1 VICLDANE
9 LKKTLTIDNIK
20 TLLTELGV
28 QHIIDHSQNSQKGNC
43 LVTNTICHKVSDGSM
58 KLYYYTESFQF
69 HCYTDCGENMD
80 IFELVKRNHLLKGVE
95 LSFIE
100 CVSWVCAT
108 LGISFYDNTI
118 SSQEGF
124 RVHYNV
130 SNDENEWMKRFKK
143 KKPPKIEVKT
153 HSDKVFNMFSNFHHP
168 SFLEDGISHEAMSK
182 FEVMYDCV
190 KHRVIIPHRRWNDGK
205 LIGIKTRNLN
215 QWEIDAGYK
224 YLPLTAHNI
233 LYSYPTM
240 MNIYGYWEN
249 KSNILSSSSAIIF
262 EAEKS
267 VMQMETMYPEGNNSL
282 AIMGST
288 LNSKQAEILI
298 KSGVKEVTLAL
309 DKENNDTLDE
319 KSIEYQEKL
328 LRIGRILSPHMKVYV
343 LYDDEGVIPEKSSP
357 SDLGKEVFEF
367 LMSKR
372 KEILNKE

>member
-1 VICLDANE
+1 LDANE

-28 QHIIDHSQNSQKGNC
+28 QHIIDHSKNSQKGNC
-43 LVTNTICHKVSDGSM
+43 LITNTICHKVSDGSM
-58 KLYYYTESFQF
+58 KLYYYAESFQF

-108 LGISFYDNTI
+108 LGISFHDNTI

-130 SNDENEWMKRFKK
+130 SNDENEWMKKFKK

-153 HSDKVFNMFSNFHHP
+153 HSEKVFNMFSNFHHP

-215 QWEIDAGYK
+215 QWEIDLGFK
-224 YLPLTAHNI
+224 YIPLTAHNI

-267 VMQMETMYPEGNNSL
+267 VMQMETMYPESNNSL

-328 LRIGRILSPHMKVYV
+328 LRIGRILAPHMKVYV
-343 LYDDEGVIPEKSSP
+343 VYDDEGVIPEKSSP

>member
-1 VICLDANE
+1 MLCLDANE

-43 LVTNTICHKVSDGSM
+43 LITNTICHKVSDGSM

-100 CVSWVCAT
+100 CVSWVCTT

-124 RVHYNV
+124 RIHYNV
-130 SNDENEWMKRFKK
+130 SNDENEWMKKFKK
-143 KKPPKIEVKT
+143 KKSPKIEVKT
-153 HSDKVFNMFSNFHHP
+153 HSEKVFNMFSNFHHP

-224 YLPLTAHNI
+224 YLPLTAHKI

-240 MNIYGYWEN
+240 MNLYGYWQN
-249 KSNILSSSSAIIF
+249 QHAIKKAKSAILF

-267 VMQMETMYPEGNNSL
+267 VQQLETMYKDENTSL
-282 AIMGST
+282 ALCGST
-288 LNSKQAEILI
+288 LNTKQAEILLTLGI
-298 KSGVKEVTLAL
+298 EEITLAL
-309 DKENNDTLDE
+309 DKENTDILDE
-319 KSIEYQEKL
+319 KSIDYQGKL
-328 LRIGRILSPHMKVYV
+328 LRIGRILARYMRVYV
-343 LYDDEGVIPEKSSP
+343 IYDDRGILPEKASP
-357 SDLGKEVFEF
+357 SDLGKEVFEE
-367 LMSKR
+367 LMRNR
-372 KEILNKE
+372 KQILMEE

>member
-1 VICLDANE
+1 MDANE

-28 QHIIDHSQNSQKGNC
+28 QHIIDHSKNSQKGNC
-43 LVTNTICHKVSDGSM
+43 LITNTICHKVSDGSM
-58 KLYYYTESFQF
+58 KLYYYAESFQF

-108 LGISFYDNTI
+108 LGISFHDNTI

-130 SNDENEWMKRFKK
+130 SNDENEWMKKFKK

-153 HSDKVFNMFSNFHHP
+153 HSEKVFNMFSNFHHP

-215 QWEIDAGYK
+215 QWEIDLGFK
-224 YLPLTAHNI
+224 YIPLTAHNI

-267 VMQMETMYPEGNNSL
+267 VMQMETMYPESNNSL

-328 LRIGRILSPHMKVYV
+328 LRIGRILAPHMKVYV
-343 LYDDEGVIPEKSSP
+343 VYDDEGVIPEKSSP